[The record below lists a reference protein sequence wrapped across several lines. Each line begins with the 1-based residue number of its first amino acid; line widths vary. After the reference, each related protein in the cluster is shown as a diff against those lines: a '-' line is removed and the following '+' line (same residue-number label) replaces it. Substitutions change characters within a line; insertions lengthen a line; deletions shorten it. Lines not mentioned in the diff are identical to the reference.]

1 MNVKAVIFDMDG
13 VIIDS
18 EPLWCQ
24 AQIEAMAKWGVSV
37 TSKECENLTRGKR
50 LDEIAMVWC
59 SRYALPVA
67 PAVLEDAIL
76 CRITDLISTK
86 GEAMKGVYDILEY
99 FRHLGFKIALATS
112 SSHQVIEAVF
122 NKLNLW
128 RYFNVI
134 SSAEDELQG
143 KPHPAVYLSALR
155 KLNLSAADCLVVEDS
170 LNGFHA
176 AQAAG
181 IRTTVVSPDYMY
193 PHFQAATGRYYSLH
207 HLLTALVNPPLTVAK
222 LHAHSE

>member
-24 AQIEAMAKWGVSV
+24 AQIEAMAEWGALV
-37 TSKECENLTRGKR
+37 TSQECESLTRGKR
-50 LDEIAMVWC
+50 LDEIARVWC
-59 SRYALPVA
+59 SCYALPVA
-67 PAVLEDAIL
+67 PVVLEEAIL
-76 CRITDLISTK
+76 CRITELIRTQ
-86 GEAMKGVYDILEY
+86 GEAMKGVYDILDY
-99 FRHLGFKIALATS
+99 FRNLGFKIALATS
-112 SSHQVIEAVF
+112 SSHEVIEAVF

-134 SSAEDELQG
+134 SSAEDEQQG
-143 KPHPAVYLSALR
+143 KPHPAVYLSTLQ
-155 KLNLSAADCLVVEDS
+155 KLKLSATDCLVIEDS
-170 LNGFHA
+170 LNGFNA

-207 HLLTALVNPPLTVAK
+207 HLLTALVKPPLTAAN
-222 LHAHSE
+222 LHTHSE